1 MARTKSVLKSQR
13 QEQANYLRNFR
24 RKSQMKSAIKKV
36 MAAKSKADAET
47 FYGDAISI
55 IDKLSNKGV
64 IHKNTASRRKSQITR
79 HLNSLS

>member
-13 QEQANYLRNFR
+13 QEQVNYLRNFR

-47 FYGDAISI
+47 FYDDAISI

-79 HLNSLS
+79 YLNSLS